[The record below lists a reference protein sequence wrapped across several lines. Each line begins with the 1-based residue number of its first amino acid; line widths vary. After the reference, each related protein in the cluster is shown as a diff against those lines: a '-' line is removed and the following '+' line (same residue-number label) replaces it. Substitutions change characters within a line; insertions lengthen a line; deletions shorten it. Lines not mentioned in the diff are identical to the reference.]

1 MKGGKCLKIS
11 LQILAGIRTI
21 LETRGCTQAWVIRRM
36 NDIDPSLKMN
46 RNKLSDIVCGKRKMT
61 GEELLAFCM
70 ATETSP
76 DYFCTAGKQS
86 SA

>member
-76 DYFCTAGKQS
+76 DYFCTVGKQS